1 MLRRPPRSTRTDTL
15 LPYTTLFRSFDG
27 AEGGDLRL
35 HLDAE
40 DVDGQR
46 VAEREAERCRHLL
59 LDADQRRPVI
69 VGGPPL
75 PVDERAALW
84 QRRAVGQAAVAA
96 QHPPALG
103 PFGEPVRSEE
113 RRVGNEGVRKGR

>member
-1 MLRRPPRSTRTDTL
+1 MRISDW
-15 LPYTTLFRSFDG
+15 SSDVCSS
-27 AEGGDLRL
+27 DL
-35 HLDAE
+35 
-40 DVDGQR
+40 
-46 VAEREAERCRHLL
+46 REAERCRHLL

-96 QHPPALG
+96 QHPRALG
-103 PFGEPVRSEE
+103 QFGELVDALARIFGDAPAQ
-113 RRVGNEGVRKGR
+113 RRDQVDLEPGGAWCRDSVGQYV